1 MKDYFDLMAR
11 ILLAG
16 CFYYEA
22 YDSLVFFQSTQR
34 TMTEYGITWQQDFLL
49 VTTIVFMIIG
59 ATMVL
64 VGYRIG
70 LGIIF
75 LLVYLIPITFIVY
88 SFWNDSRDIQRLTT
102 MMFSKN
108 LAIAGGLIAL
118 AIHKEGRFRINMLF
132 RAAKLSRPDW
142 DKVS

>member
-1 MKDYFDLMAR
+1 MKDQLDLFAR
-11 ILLAG
+11 ILLAA

-34 TMTEYGITWQQDFLL
+34 TMTEYGLTWQQDFLL
-49 VTTIVFMIIG
+49 VSTIIFLIIG

-75 LLVYLIPITFIVY
+75 LLVYLVPITFIVY
-88 SFWNDSRDIQRLTT
+88 SFWNDPKDVQRLTT
-102 MMFSKN
+102 MMFAKN
-108 LAIAGGLIAL
+108 MAITGGLIAL
-118 AIHKEGRFRINMLF
+118 ANNKEGRFRVNMLF

-142 DKVS
+142 DKVN

>member
-1 MKDYFDLMAR
+1 MKDQLDLLAR
-11 ILLAG
+11 ILLAA

-34 TMTEYGITWQQDFLL
+34 TMTEYGLTWQQDFLL
-49 VTTIVFMIIG
+49 TSTIVFLIIG

-64 VGYRIG
+64 VGYRVG

-75 LLVYLIPITFIVY
+75 LLVYLIPVTFIVY
-88 SFWNDSRDIQRLTT
+88 SFWNDPREVQRLTT
-102 MMFSKN
+102 MMFAKN
-108 LAIAGGLIAL
+108 MAITGGLIAL
-118 AIHKEGRFRINMLF
+118 ANHKEGRFRVNMLF